1 MSMSLGT
8 LRGYQDEARVLADDL
23 AMVTRDLTDKELVRF
38 GRSFERQFIRSLPTR
53 QMADIHLRHIK
64 EALLGG
70 MLAKEQMDAEIQ
82 GETPGSNKTGG
93 PLAIRACFLGIGDDW
108 EDIYGIYATVQGA
121 WSTGAAANWIH
132 SGTSLMGGTGG
143 NSIKI
148 GENAVHVIYGIS
160 SIHAS
165 PKLESLQFTIDGKLK
180 PLLYCGWA
188 QKHAVGHTQRIKE
201 LDNAIILRKDTTFL
215 AKVFFSHAFGDQVEY
230 VTDFP
235 VLYGVS
241 YIKEPAL
248 RVLDPTN
255 AATWVGAVQEVI
267 YTT

>member
-1 MSMSLGT
+1 
-8 LRGYQDEARVLADDL
+8 
-23 AMVTRDLTDKELVRF
+23 
-38 GRSFERQFIRSLPTR
+38 
-53 QMADIHLRHIK
+53 
-64 EALLGG
+64 
-70 MLAKEQMDAEIQ
+70 
-82 GETPGSNKTGG
+82 
-93 PLAIRACFLGIGDDW
+93 
-108 EDIYGIYATVQGA
+108 
-121 WSTGAAANWIH
+121 
-132 SGTSLMGGTGG
+132 
-143 NSIKI
+143 
-148 GENAVHVIYGIS
+148 
-160 SIHAS
+160 
-165 PKLESLQFTIDGKLK
+165 SLQFTIDGKLK

-188 QKHAVGHTQRIKE
+188 QKTAVGHTQRIKE

-215 AKVFFSHAFGDQVEY
+215 ARVFFSHAFGDEVAL

>member
-1 MSMSLGT
+1 
-8 LRGYQDEARVLADDL
+8 
-23 AMVTRDLTDKELVRF
+23 MVTRDLTDKELVRF

-108 EDIYGIYATVQGA
+108 EDIFGIYSGAQGS
-121 WSTGAAANWIH
+121 WSTGAVQSWIH
-132 SGTSLMGGTGG
+132 SGTNLMAGTDH
-143 NSIKI
+143 NPIKI

-215 AKVFFSHAFGDQVEY
+215 ARVFFSSAFGDEVDF

-241 YIKEPAL
+241 YVKEPAL

-255 AATWVGAVQEVI
+255 AATWVGAVQEVL